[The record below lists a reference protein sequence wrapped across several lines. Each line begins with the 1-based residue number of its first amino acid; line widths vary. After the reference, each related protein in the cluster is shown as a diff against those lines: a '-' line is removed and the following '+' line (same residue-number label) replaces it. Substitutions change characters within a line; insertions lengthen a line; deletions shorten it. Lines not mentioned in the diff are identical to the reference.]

1 MAFIVEWYY
10 VFNNF
15 LIGYIP
21 EIVFSLIAL
30 IIIFAEPYLIHL
42 EKLINMLVGL
52 ITKKN
57 QQFKM
62 IETTKL
68 DSFLVFLLLIII
80 ILPLVKHYLMGF
92 IEQALNSENLLFY
105 LIVIFVGMYLYYV
118 FVYRRQHSKK

>member
-30 IIIFAEPYLIHL
+30 IIIFAEHYLTHL

>member
-42 EKLINMLVGL
+42 EKLINMIVGL

-92 IEQALNSENLLFY
+92 LERALNSENLLFY
-105 LIVIFVGMYLYYV
+105 MAVIFVGMYVYYI

>member
-42 EKLINMLVGL
+42 EKLINMIVGL

-105 LIVIFVGMYLYYV
+105 MAVIFVGMYVYYI